1 MIINDL
7 NTKEVGNPA
16 WVALDDGNGDT
27 YKANFPD
34 VVADAAAEAVQDVEI
49 SNNTVAFTSSDVAD
63 GSATSWTTVTK
74 LSSGEALKSL
84 FAKVSQMFKN
94 IRYLYKMLGTTDIS
108 SIGGGT
114 VTGALSTLNS
124 KITPTTLYRPI
135 SADQKSNW
143 TYNVPHTGTLYLFV
157 QGTVRAYV
165 SINWNN
171 SLIASVTMPNNS
183 IALIQTVTVNVKKG
197 DKISVNGL
205 NSECF
210 LASAGTCL
218 LAGTAD

>member
-124 KITPTTLYRPI
+124 KSTLRYVDI
-135 SADQKSNW
+135 SISNNTGIQVNSATGGVVGW
-143 TYNVPHTGTLYLFV
+143 TSFIGAYVIGANQIVALSYTYSNLVYVILKYQNTLETVPAGDY
-157 QGTVRAYV
+157 TVRIWYKA
-165 SINWNN
+165 N
-171 SLIASVTMPNNS
+171 
-183 IALIQTVTVNVKKG
+183 
-197 DKISVNGL
+197 
-205 NSECF
+205 
-210 LASAGTCL
+210 
-218 LAGTAD
+218 